1 MKRILYLHAGAEMYG
16 ADKVLLELI
25 KGLDS
30 KEFEAHVILPN
41 DGVLVEALRQV
52 GAKVSVLDYPI
63 LRRKYFNPKGIADY
77 IRSYNFYAK
86 QIALY
91 AREHSIDMVH
101 NNTAAVLEG
110 IYLKRKLK
118 LPLIWHVHEIIVKP
132 KAISDFINMLMG
144 RYADKIVTVSQAV
157 ANHIKQSPFIKDSQV
172 EVIYNGVDNA
182 VYYPMDASSIRE
194 KFDIAQDALVIGMIG
209 RVNAIK
215 GQNDFIE
222 AVEPLLEKNEQAVAF
237 LAGGVFPGEEW
248 RLEELDKRIASS
260 SVVSQIHRIDYYDK
274 TSELYNMFDI
284 FVLPSIK
291 PDSLPTVVLEA
302 MACSKPV
309 VGYNNGGIAEMV
321 VDDKSGCLVK
331 PNRPQELSK
340 AISLLLDSSEK
351 REKFGRVGYQRQKEL
366 FSLESYI
373 KNFSELY
380 KQIEKISYE

>member
-248 RLEELDKRIASS
+248 RLEELDNRIASS

-321 VDDKSGCLVK
+321 VDDKSGYLVK
-331 PNRPQELSK
+331 PNRPQELSN

-351 REKFGRVGYQRQKEL
+351 REKFGRVGYQRQREL

-373 KNFSELY
+373 KNFSEFYDNL
-380 KQIEKISYE
+380 Q

>member
-25 KGLDS
+25 KGLDP

-331 PNRPQELSK
+331 PNRPQELSN

-380 KQIEKISYE
+380 KTDRKD

>member
-52 GAKVSVLDYPI
+52 GAQVSVLDYPI
-63 LRRKYFNPKGIADY
+63 LRIKYFNPKGIADY

-91 AREHSIDMVH
+91 ARQHSIDMVH

-172 EVIYNGVDNA
+172 EVIYNGVDNT

-331 PNRPQELSK
+331 PNRPQELSN

-373 KNFSELY
+373 KNFSEFYDNL
-380 KQIEKISYE
+380 Q

>member
-25 KGLDS
+25 KGLDCQ
-30 KEFEAHVILPN
+30 EFEAHVILPN

-52 GAKVSVLDYPI
+52 GAQVSVLDYPI
-63 LRRKYFNPKGIADY
+63 LRRKYFNLKGIADY

-91 AREHSIDMVH
+91 ARQHSIDMVH

-331 PNRPQELSK
+331 PNRPQELSN

-380 KQIEKISYE
+380 KTDRKD

>member
-321 VDDKSGCLVK
+321 VDDKSGYLVK
-331 PNRPQELSK
+331 PNCPQELSN

-351 REKFGRVGYQRQKEL
+351 REQFGREGYQIQKEL
-366 FSLESYI
+366 FSLDSYI
-373 KNFSELY
+373 KNFSEFYDNL
-380 KQIEKISYE
+380 Q

>member
-86 QIALY
+86 QIAIY

-248 RLEELDKRIASS
+248 RLDELDKRIASS

-331 PNRPQELSK
+331 PNRPQELSN

-373 KNFSELY
+373 KNFSEFYDNL
-380 KQIEKISYE
+380 Q

>member
-16 ADKVLLELI
+16 ADKILLELI

-331 PNRPQELSK
+331 SNRPRELSN

-380 KQIEKISYE
+380 KTDRKD

>member
-331 PNRPQELSK
+331 PNRPQELSNS
-340 AISLLLDSSEK
+340 ISLLLDSSEK

-380 KQIEKISYE
+380 KTDRKD

>member
-52 GAKVSVLDYPI
+52 GAQVSVLDYPI

-260 SVVSQIHRIDYYDK
+260 SVVSQIHRIDYYDR

-373 KNFSELY
+373 KNFSEFYDNL
-380 KQIEKISYE
+380 Q

>member
-25 KGLDS
+25 KGLDHQ
-30 KEFEAHVILPN
+30 EFEAHVILPN

-52 GAKVSVLDYPI
+52 GAQVSVLDYPI
-63 LRRKYFNPKGIADY
+63 LRRKYFNPKGIVDY

-91 AREHSIDMVH
+91 AQEHSIDMVH
-101 NNTAAVLEG
+101 NNTSAVLEG

-144 RYADKIVTVSQAV
+144 RYADRIVTVSQAV

-172 EVIYNGVDNA
+172 KVIYNGVDNT

-321 VDDKSGCLVK
+321 VDDKSGHLVK
-331 PNRPQELSK
+331 PNSPQELSN
-340 AISLLLDSSEK
+340 AIFLLLDSSEK
-351 REKFGRVGYQRQKEL
+351 REQFGREGYQRQKEL
-366 FSLESYI
+366 FSLDSYI
-373 KNFSELY
+373 KNFSEFYDNL
-380 KQIEKISYE
+380 Q

>member
-52 GAKVSVLDYPI
+52 GAQVSVLDYPI

-91 AREHSIDMVH
+91 ARQHSIDMVH

-172 EVIYNGVDNA
+172 EVIYNGVDNT

-284 FVLPSIK
+284 FVLPSTN
-291 PDSLPTVVLEA
+291 PDPLPTVVLEA
-302 MACSKPV
+302 MACGKPV
-309 VGYNNGGIAEMV
+309 VGYHHGGVCEMV
-321 VDDKSGCLVK
+321 KEGENGLLAT
-331 PNRPQELSK
+331 PNQPAELSK
-340 AISLLLDSSEK
+340 AIQDLAENTEK
-351 REKFGRVGYQRQKEL
+351 REQFGKASVKRQKEL
-366 FSLESYI
+366 FSLQSYI
-373 KNFSELY
+373 RNFSELY
-380 KQIEKISYE
+380 RKY

>member
-25 KGLDS
+25 KGLDH
-30 KEFEAHVILPN
+30 KEFEVHVILPN

-52 GAKVSVLDYPI
+52 GAQVSVLDYPI
-63 LRRKYFNPKGIADY
+63 LRRKYFNPKGIVDY

-91 AREHSIDMVH
+91 AQEHSIDMVH

-110 IYLKRKLK
+110 IYLKRKFK

-172 EVIYNGVDNA
+172 KVIYNGVDNT

-331 PNRPQELSK
+331 SNRPRELSN

-373 KNFSELY
+373 KNFSEFYDNL
-380 KQIEKISYE
+380 Q

>member
-52 GAKVSVLDYPI
+52 GAQVSVLDYPI
-63 LRRKYFNPKGIADY
+63 LRRKYFNPKGIVDY

-91 AREHSIDMVH
+91 AQEHSIDMIH

-144 RYADKIVTVSQAV
+144 RYADRIVTVSQAV

-172 EVIYNGVDNA
+172 KVIYNGVDGA

-237 LAGGVFPGEEW
+237 LAGGVFSGEEW

-321 VDDKSGCLVK
+321 VDGKSGFLVK
-331 PNRPQELSK
+331 PNRPQELSN

-351 REKFGRVGYQRQKEL
+351 REKFGRVGYQRQKEQ

-373 KNFSELY
+373 KNFSEFYDNL
-380 KQIEKISYE
+380 

>member
-16 ADKVLLELI
+16 ADKALLELI
-25 KGLDS
+25 KGLDH
-30 KEFEAHVILPN
+30 KEFEVHVILPN

-52 GAKVSVLDYPI
+52 GAQVSVLDYPI
-63 LRRKYFNPKGIADY
+63 LRRKYFNPKGIVDY

-91 AREHSIDMVH
+91 AQEHSIDMIH

-172 EVIYNGVDNA
+172 KVIYNGVDNT

-237 LAGGVFPGEEW
+237 LAGGVFHGEEW
-248 RLEELDKRIASS
+248 RLEELDNRIASS

-321 VDDKSGCLVK
+321 VDDKSGYLVK
-331 PNRPQELSK
+331 PNRPQELSN

-380 KQIEKISYE
+380 KTDRKD

>member
-16 ADKVLLELI
+16 ADKILLELI
-25 KGLDS
+25 KGLDRQ
-30 KEFEAHVILPN
+30 EFEAHVILPN

-52 GAKVSVLDYPI
+52 GAQVSVLDYPI

-182 VYYPMDASSIRE
+182 VYYPMDESSIRE

-331 PNRPQELSK
+331 PNRPQELSN

-380 KQIEKISYE
+380 KTDRKD

>member
-25 KGLDS
+25 KGLNPQ
-30 KEFEAHVILPN
+30 EFEAHVILPN

-52 GAKVSVLDYPI
+52 GAQVSVLDYPI
-63 LRRKYFNPKGIADY
+63 LRRKYFNPKGIVDY

-331 PNRPQELSK
+331 PNRPQELSN

-380 KQIEKISYE
+380 NDL

>member
-16 ADKVLLELI
+16 ADKILLELI

-172 EVIYNGVDNA
+172 EVIYNGVDNT

-331 PNRPQELSK
+331 PNRPQELSN

-380 KQIEKISYE
+380 KTDRKD

>member
-25 KGLDS
+25 KGLNR

-52 GAKVSVLDYPI
+52 GAQVSVLDYPI
-63 LRRKYFNPKGIADY
+63 LRRKYFNAKGIDDY

-91 AREHSIDMVH
+91 AQEHSIDVVH

-172 EVIYNGVDNA
+172 KVIYNGVDNT

-321 VDDKSGCLVK
+321 VDEKSGHLVK
-331 PNRPQELSK
+331 PNSPQELSN
-340 AISLLLDSSEK
+340 AISHLLDSSEK
-351 REKFGRVGYQRQKEL
+351 REQFGREGYQRQKEL
-366 FSLESYI
+366 FSLDSYI

-380 KQIEKISYE
+380 KKYK

>member
-52 GAKVSVLDYPI
+52 GAQVSVLDYPI

-331 PNRPQELSK
+331 SNRPRELSN

-373 KNFSELY
+373 KNFSEFYDNL
-380 KQIEKISYE
+380 Q

>member
-52 GAKVSVLDYPI
+52 GAQVSVLDYPI
-63 LRRKYFNPKGIADY
+63 LRRKYFNPKGIVDY

-331 PNRPQELSK
+331 PNRPQELSN

-380 KQIEKISYE
+380 KTDRKD

>member
-331 PNRPQELSK
+331 PNRPQELSN

-351 REKFGRVGYQRQKEL
+351 REKFGRVGYQRQREL

-373 KNFSELY
+373 KNFSDFYDNL
-380 KQIEKISYE
+380 Q

>member
-25 KGLDS
+25 KELD
-30 KEFEAHVILPN
+30 KDEFDPHVILPN
-41 DGVLVEALRQV
+41 DGPLVESLRQV
-52 GAKVSVLDYPI
+52 GAQVSVLDYPI

-182 VYYPMDASSIRE
+182 VYYPKDASSIRE

-331 PNRPQELSK
+331 SNRPRELSN

-380 KQIEKISYE
+380 KTDRKD

>member
-91 AREHSIDMVH
+91 ARQHSIDMVH

-331 PNRPQELSK
+331 PNSPQELSN

-380 KQIEKISYE
+380 KTDRKD

>member
-52 GAKVSVLDYPI
+52 GAQVSVLDYPI

-321 VDDKSGCLVK
+321 VDDKSGYLVK
-331 PNRPQELSK
+331 PNRPQELSN
-340 AISLLLDSSEK
+340 AISLLIDSSEK

-380 KQIEKISYE
+380 KTDRKD

>member
-222 AVEPLLEKNEQAVAF
+222 AVEPLLEKNKKAVAF

-248 RLEELDKRIASS
+248 RLEELDNRIASS

-331 PNRPQELSK
+331 PNRPQELSN

-380 KQIEKISYE
+380 KTDRKD

>member
-16 ADKVLLELI
+16 ADEVLLELI

-331 PNRPQELSK
+331 PNRPQELSN

-380 KQIEKISYE
+380 KTDRKD

>member
-52 GAKVSVLDYPI
+52 GAQVSVLDYPI

-331 PNRPQELSK
+331 PNSPQELSN

-373 KNFSELY
+373 KNFSEFYDNL
-380 KQIEKISYE
+380 Q